1 MDFTLQTL
9 EATEKREQ
17 GQNWME
23 DDVKLRWA
31 CFIRERHS
39 WRQEALLREN
49 WSDSDDKE
57 W

>member
-1 MDFTLQTL
+1 MDLTLQTL

-31 CFIRERHS
+31 CFIRERHN
-39 WRQEALLREN
+39 WRQEALLLEN